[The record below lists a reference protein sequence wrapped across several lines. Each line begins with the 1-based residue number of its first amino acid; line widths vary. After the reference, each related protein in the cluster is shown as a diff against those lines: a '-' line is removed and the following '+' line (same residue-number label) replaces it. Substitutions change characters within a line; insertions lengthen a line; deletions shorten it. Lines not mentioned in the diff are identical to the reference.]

1 MVNEIIEHVQVLATF
16 TPSFSFLYL
25 ESIYQFI
32 LTCADADVAAA
43 AAAAWHIHPTWGYD
57 HLSYLMKRE
66 EEIKNKMSAP
76 YGWSGVVQ

>member
-16 TPSFSFLYL
+16 TLSFSFLYL
-25 ESIYQFI
+25 ESIYQFT

-43 AAAAWHIHPTWGYD
+43 AASASAWHIHPTWGYD

-66 EEIKNKMSAP
+66 EEIKIR
-76 YGWSGVVQ
+76 